1 MTTLVAYHEEQVREL
16 LCSWTPEQLLEAIH
30 NETIGATLSNEEKQE
45 LLRIGQD
52 WMQRALGH
60 MLLRDAI
67 WVDLPR
73 GKRVYDILCT
83 MVSVGRCPLPL
94 AAGEDVSRIC
104 GVVLLP
110 HEVRDLVNEESNG
123 RETQDG
129 GTARRNPLPPSQQ
142 QERVQTRQT
151 LQTLIQQAEGERLAL
166 ACYEGPEAY
175 YPFPSDLDTLL
186 PPPPRPFVDPALR
199 FKPPSG
205 WRRTVAFFLV
215 ILGVL
220 LLGVPLLMGHVPVQ
234 PAGFPLGLLT
244 LGLLVGIRAGWFGYL
259 GGGGVWL
266 VANLPAFHY
275 NAQTT
280 WGLIPLLL
288 AGLFLMALD
297 KNVRILWHWI
307 WFRRREK

>member
-1 MTTLVAYHEEQVREL
+1 M
-16 LCSWTPEQLLEAIH
+16 CSWTAEQLLEAIH
-30 NETIGATLSNEEKQE
+30 NETIGASLSNEEKHE

-60 MLLRDAI
+60 VLLRDAI

-94 AAGEDVSRIC
+94 APGEDVSRMC

-110 HEVRDLVNEESNG
+110 HEVRDLMREGGNG
-123 RETQDG
+123 ASYVVGTQG
-129 GTARRNPLPPSQQ
+129 KGQQ
-142 QERVQTRQT
+142 QHARI
-151 LQTLIQQAEGERLAL
+151 LQELETLIEQAETDRLAL
-166 ACYEGPEAY
+166 ACYEGAGAS
-175 YPFPSDLDTLL
+175 YPFPNDLDTLL
-186 PPPPRPFVDPALR
+186 PPPPRPYVDPALR

-244 LGLLVGIRAGWFGYL
+244 LGLLVGIRAGWSGYL